1 MKRAKSLFNQI
12 ISYDNVRLAWLKA
25 RRHKTSKNVV
35 KNFSKNVNKNLLIVQ
50 KNLKS
55 KPAILSSYSQFTIYE
70 PKERLISVVP
80 FIDRVM
86 HHAIMNVLEPVFE
99 KQFIFHTYACRKGK
113 GSHKAIKYAFSKA
126 KNCEYFLK
134 LDVKKYFENIDH
146 NILKRKLSK
155 IIKDKECLDLLF
167 DIIDSFS
174 TEKGLPIGNLTSQF
188 FANLYLSELDH
199 FVLEKLKPSGYCR
212 YMDDFIL
219 FSNSKEELLKML
231 SKIECFCHEKLLL
244 NLKPFI
250 FGKCKDGIGF
260 LGYKISSKNVD
271 LLQISKKRK
280 KIKLKRIN
288 YELKNGFISQAKYV
302 ERAKCLFSV
311 KIVTKAYLKAK
322 NRTENFK
329 KLTENF

>member
-12 ISYDNVRLAWLKA
+12 ISYENVRLAWLKA

-55 KPAILSSYSQFTIYE
+55 KPSILSSYSQFTIYE

-99 KQFIFHTYACRKGK
+99 KQFIYHTYACRKGK

-126 KNCEYFLK
+126 KNCEFFLK
-134 LDVKKYFENIDH
+134 LDVKKYFDNIDH
-146 NILKRKLSK
+146 QILKQKLSR

-212 YMDDFIL
+212 YMDDFLL
-219 FSNSKEELLKML
+219 FCNSKTELLKMY
-231 SKIECFCHEKLLL
+231 SKIESFCYEKLLL

-250 FGKCKDGIGF
+250 FGKCKDGIAF
-260 LGYKISSKNVD
+260 LGYKITCKDVD
-271 LLQISKKRK
+271 LLQKSKKRK
-280 KIKLKRIN
+280 KQKLKSIN
-288 YELKNGFISQAKYV
+288 YEFENNLISKSKYV
-302 ERAKCLFSV
+302 ERVKCLFS
-311 KIVTKAYLKAK
+311 
-322 NRTENFK
+322 F
-329 KLTENF
+329 

>member
-12 ISYDNVRLAWLKA
+12 ISYENVRLAWLKA

-99 KQFIFHTYACRKGK
+99 KQFIYHTYACRKGK

-126 KNCEYFLK
+126 KNCEFFLK
-134 LDVKKYFENIDH
+134 LDVKKYFDNIDH
-146 NILKRKLSK
+146 QILKQKLVR

-212 YMDDFIL
+212 YMDDFLL
-219 FSNSKEELLKML
+219 FCNSKTELLKMY
-231 SKIECFCHEKLLL
+231 SKIESFCYEKLLL

-250 FGKCKDGIGF
+250 FGKCKDGIAF
-260 LGYKISSKNVD
+260 LGYKITCKDVD
-271 LLQISKKRK
+271 LLQKSKKRK
-280 KIKLKRIN
+280 KQKLKSIN
-288 YELKNGFISQAKYV
+288 YEFEKNLISKSKYV
-302 ERAKCLFSV
+302 ERVKCLFS
-311 KIVTKAYLKAK
+311 
-322 NRTENFK
+322 F
-329 KLTENF
+329 

>member
-12 ISYDNVRLAWLKA
+12 ISYENVRLAWLKS

-155 IIKDKECLDLLF
+155 ILKDKDCLDLLF

-199 FVLEKLKPSGYCR
+199 FVLENLKPSGYCR

-219 FSNSKEELLKML
+219 FSNSKIDLKKML
-231 SKIECFCHEKLLL
+231 NSIESFCLNNLLL
-244 NLKPFI
+244 TLKPYI
-250 FGKCKDGIGF
+250 LGKCKDGIAF
-260 LGYKISSKNVD
+260 LGYKISCKDVD
-271 LLQISKKRK
+271 LLQKSKKRK
-280 KIKLKRIN
+280 TQKLRRIN
-288 YELKNGFISQAKYV
+288 YEFENYFISETKYI
-302 ERAKCLFSV
+302 ERVKCLFSV
-311 KIVTKAYLKAK
+311 G
-322 NRTENFK
+322 
-329 KLTENF
+329 

>member
-12 ISYDNVRLAWLKA
+12 ISYENVRLAWLKA

-35 KNFSKNVNKNLLIVQ
+35 KNFSKNVNKDLLIVQ

-99 KQFIFHTYACRKGK
+99 KQFIYHTYACRKGK

-126 KNCEYFLK
+126 KNCEFFLK
-134 LDVKKYFENIDH
+134 LDVKKYFDNIDH
-146 NILKRKLSK
+146 QILKQKLVR

-212 YMDDFIL
+212 YMDDFLL
-219 FSNSKEELLKML
+219 FCNSKTELLKMY
-231 SKIECFCHEKLLL
+231 SKIESFCYEKLLL

-250 FGKCKDGIGF
+250 FGKCKDGIAF
-260 LGYKISSKNVD
+260 LGYKITCKDVD
-271 LLQISKKRK
+271 LLQKSKKRK
-280 KIKLKRIN
+280 KQKLKSIN
-288 YELKNGFISQAKYV
+288 YEFENNLISKSKYV
-302 ERAKCLFSV
+302 ERVKCLFS
-311 KIVTKAYLKAK
+311 
-322 NRTENFK
+322 F
-329 KLTENF
+329 

>member
-12 ISYDNVRLAWLKA
+12 ISYENVRLAWLKA

-86 HHAIMNVLEPVFE
+86 HHSIMNVLEPVFE
-99 KQFIFHTYACRKGK
+99 KQFIYHTYACRKGK

-126 KNCEYFLK
+126 KNCEFFLK
-134 LDVKKYFENIDH
+134 LDVKKYFDNIDH
-146 NILKRKLSK
+146 QILKQKLVR

-212 YMDDFIL
+212 YMDDFLL
-219 FSNSKEELLKML
+219 FCNSKTELLKMY
-231 SKIECFCHEKLLL
+231 SKIESFCYEKLLL

-250 FGKCKDGIGF
+250 FGKCKDGIAF
-260 LGYKISSKNVD
+260 LGYKITCKDVD
-271 LLQISKKRK
+271 LLQKSKKRK
-280 KIKLKRIN
+280 KQKLKSIN
-288 YELKNGFISQAKYV
+288 YEFENNLISETKYV
-302 ERAKCLFSV
+302 ERVKCLFS
-311 KIVTKAYLKAK
+311 
-322 NRTENFK
+322 F
-329 KLTENF
+329 

>member
-55 KPAILSSYSQFTIYE
+55 KPAILSPYSQFIIYE

-155 IIKDKECLDLLF
+155 IIKDKDCLDLLF

-219 FSNSKEELLKML
+219 FSNSKIDLKKML
-231 SKIECFCHEKLLL
+231 NSIESFCLNNLLL
-244 NLKPFI
+244 TLKPYI
-250 FGKCKDGIGF
+250 LGKSKDGIAF
-260 LGYKISSKNVD
+260 LGYKITCKDVD
-271 LLQISKKRK
+271 LLQKSKKRK
-280 KIKLKRIN
+280 KQKLRRIN
-288 YELKNGFISQAKYV
+288 YEFENYFISETKYI
-302 ERAKCLFSV
+302 ERVKCLFSV
-311 KIVTKAYLKAK
+311 GLCKRISVFAVLGFSIIKSICF
-322 NRTENFK
+322 E
-329 KLTENF
+329 